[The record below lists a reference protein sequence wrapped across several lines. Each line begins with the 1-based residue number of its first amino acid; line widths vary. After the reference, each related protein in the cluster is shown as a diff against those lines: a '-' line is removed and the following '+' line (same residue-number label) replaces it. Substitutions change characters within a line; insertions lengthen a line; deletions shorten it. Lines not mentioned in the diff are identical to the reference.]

1 MKKNWFWSISSLSQ
15 ESDCCWKQNLG
26 WFFSIFYNTASLSS
40 QFKQTTLHY
49 RWKKLNAFLKQEI
62 PGAAFPSSLLSQG
75 TEESGGPS
83 LLNDHQAG
91 AKHKSL
97 GSRNFASDGQSTAK
111 GETRAHV
118 SNYRTPQL
126 PEEAG
131 PEGVRGR
138 PQRRPGGRMSEVGD
152 RVGGTVEREPSS
164 FSNCHNATVLDYCWA
179 TACPEKLLKAP
190 SLKRM
195 FT

>member
-1 MKKNWFWSISSLSQ
+1 M
-15 ESDCCWKQNLG
+15 
-26 WFFSIFYNTASLSS
+26 
-40 QFKQTTLHY
+40 
-49 RWKKLNAFLKQEI
+49 LN
-62 PGAAFPSSLLSQG
+62 
-75 TEESGGPS
+75 
-83 LLNDHQAG
+83 NHQAG

-97 GSRNFASDGQSTAK
+97 GSRNFVSDGQSTAK

-118 SNYRTPQL
+118 SNYRTQQL

-138 PQRRPGGRMSEVGD
+138 PQRRPGGRTSEVGD
-152 RVGGTVEREPSS
+152 RVGGMVEREPSS
-164 FSNCHNATVLDYCWA
+164 FSNCRNATVLDYCWA

-195 FT
+195 FTYSFANNCVGFQHRNGYVDPRLRTCNEAQA